1 MMMLTPDGRKT
12 EWNELPLIMTADDLA
27 TFLGVSVRTLR
38 RWHQLG
44 EIPASQNR
52 IWYRDEI
59 QSWVAAG
66 RPEREVWERIKSKR

>member
-27 TFLGVSVRTLR
+27 SFLGICTRTLR
-38 RWHQLG
+38 RRHQLG
-44 EIPASQNR
+44 EIPDATNR
-52 IWYRDEI
+52 TWDRDEI

-66 RPEREVWERIKSKR
+66 RPERDVWERIKSKR